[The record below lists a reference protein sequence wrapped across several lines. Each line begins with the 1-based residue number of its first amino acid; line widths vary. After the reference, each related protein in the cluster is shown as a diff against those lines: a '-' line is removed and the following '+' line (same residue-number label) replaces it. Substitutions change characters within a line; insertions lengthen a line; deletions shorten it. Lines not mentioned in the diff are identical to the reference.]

1 MDNNIQENVTQVQE
15 GVSTETSGKKSGKK
29 IGLIIGAVAVVAAIV
44 VALVVLLG
52 GAGNGKLE
60 IEGVACSYSAT
71 KGIKNVEKVSDGV
84 AVAGL
89 GNAMFYPT
97 SGEPQEID
105 TMDILDG
112 KYPVAYHGT
121 MRIGDNNVALT
132 SYNVYGE
139 FKTQFGATHESTKAE
154 LDKKDLVLYAE
165 TYTAISTSKGAI
177 DWDDIEKDYEK
188 IVSANSFDGID
199 YIDGA
204 MLVAPDAIKIS
215 VQNNDVQAVMDVY
228 SSNRNSTAKDGIMVW
243 LAKGKAMH
251 MLTEGE
257 VDYVVEEGVYCQEG
271 RPNTLYVRMYTS
283 VADAEK
289 IKENMGL
296 KK

>member
-1 MDNNIQENVTQVQE
+1 MDNNVQENVVETQENAPAEEKVKK
-15 GVSTETSGKKSGKK
+15 TGKKTG
-29 IGLIIGAVAVVAAIV
+29 IIIGAVAAVAAV
-44 VALVVLLG
+44 AVALIFILG
-52 GAGNGKLE
+52 GGKGKLE
-60 IEGVACSYSAT
+60 IEGVKCSYSAT
-71 KGIKNVEKVSDGV
+71 EGIKNVEKVNDGIV
-84 AVAGL
+84 VYSGM
-89 GNAMFYPT
+89 GGAMFYPT
-97 SGEPQEID
+97 SGTPEEVD
-105 TMDILDG
+105 SMDVLGG

-121 MRIGDNNVALT
+121 MRIGNNNLALT

-154 LDKKDLVLYAE
+154 LDKKDLVLYAD
-165 TYTAISTSKGAI
+165 TYTAITTSKGAI

-188 IVSANSFDGID
+188 IVSSNSFDGID

-215 VQNNDVQAVMDVY
+215 VQSNDVQAVMDVY
-228 SSNRNSTAKDGIMVW
+228 SSNRNSTAKDGIMEW
-243 LAKGKAMH
+243 LAKGKAIH

-257 VDYVVEEGVYCQEG
+257 VDYVVEEGVYYQEG

-296 KK
+296 QK

>member
-1 MDNNIQENVTQVQE
+1 MDNNIQENV
-15 GVSTETSGKKSGKK
+15 STETNGKKSGKK

-71 KGIKNVEKVSDGV
+71 EGIKNVEKVSDGV
-84 AVAGL
+84 AVAEL
-89 GNAMFYPT
+89 GNARFYPT

-105 TMDILDG
+105 TMDILNG

-132 SYNVYGE
+132 NYNVYGE
-139 FKTQFGATHESTKAE
+139 FKTQFGVTHESTKAE
-154 LDKKDLVLYAE
+154 LDKKDFVLYAE
-165 TYTAISTSKGAI
+165 VYTAVTTSKGAI

-188 IVSANSFDGID
+188 IVSSNSFDGID
-199 YIDGA
+199 YMDGA
-204 MLVAPDAIKIS
+204 MLVAPDAIKFSIP
-215 VQNNDVQAVMDVY
+215 NNDVQAVIDVY
-228 SSNRNSTAKDGIMVW
+228 SSNRNSTAKEGIMVW
-243 LAKGKAMH
+243 LAKGKAVN
-251 MLTEGE
+251 MLLDGE
-257 VDYVVEEGVYCQEG
+257 VDYVVEEGVYHKEG
-271 RPNTLYVRMYTS
+271 GVNTLYVRMYTS

-296 KK
+296 QK